1 MGSLGKQVV
10 NRAEEMEGE
19 EVNKALE
26 EGNRSEGEE
35 FCFAIILSK
44 FVVLSSF

>member
-10 NRAEEMEGE
+10 SRAEEMEGE

-26 EGNRSEGEE
+26 EGGWLEGRS
-35 FCFAIILSK
+35 FAP
-44 FVVLSSF
+44 

>member
-10 NRAEEMEGE
+10 SRAEEM
-19 EVNKALE
+19 
-26 EGNRSEGEE
+26 EGEE